1 LFAFCFVRLQMKLVM
16 KTKERSKLN
25 LWLEKKLYF
34 PGLSDKQLQG
44 NINVFA
50 NHIFLSFITLTQFIV
65 LSIFVPQATLFI
77 HYMIAF
83 SSLYAL
89 SLLLQLLFPKPYMV
103 IHTCISTTM
112 YLLTF
117 YYIYRMGGIATSAGC
132 IFAGI
137 SNVLATIPRQ
147 RTWFPI
153 SMFSLFFILIL
164 IVTILKPWLH
174 VPAQMTPGLNSLL
187 YAYNALILTGGALG
201 FVLQF
206 IRQQRKLEEMET
218 EHLKEI
224 NEFKDRFFTNITHE
238 FRTPLTIIKGM
249 GNLIKARPQEWM
261 GTGLQKIETN
271 SDILLRL
278 VNQMLSLAKAEAGA
292 ISVNLTRRDVK
303 KYLAYL
309 VEQFSSEAHRRRI
322 DLRFTSA
329 GEPFEMDFDPEKL
342 MHIITN
348 LVSNALKYT
357 PEGGR
362 VEITI
367 GVEDNGKMF
376 SIKVKDT
383 GIGIEKEHLDHL
395 FDRFYRVEHQL
406 SPGGTGIGLAL
417 TREMVQ
423 LLQGTISVESIKG
436 EGSEFTVFLPV
447 TRNAPL
453 SDIPEPAGLINVT
466 DDDYRSTSSYG
477 EPFYPRHSPE
487 GLLSVVSDSSAKLPL
502 LLIVEDSSDVV
513 LYLQA
518 ILKYEYRI
526 EIAEN
531 GRTGMKKALEIM
543 PDIILSDIMMPVM
556 DGIEMLEK
564 VKNDIRTSHIPVV
577 MLTAKADI
585 DSRLAG
591 LERGADA
598 YLAKPVDE
606 RELHIQ
612 MKNLVE
618 LRKRLYERYRS
629 LEKYP
634 QTLDINIKKED
645 EFMIKVR
652 QALETNLKDDEF
664 GVSQLCS
671 ELSVSRAQLYR
682 KFKFV
687 CNRTVADYLKSLR
700 LYKAK
705 ELFLT
710 TNLNVTE
717 VTYLVGFKN
726 LSHFSREFT
735 NEFGKPPSEFRK

>member
-1 LFAFCFVRLQMKLVM
+1 MQ
-16 KTKERSKLN
+16 SKILHKGS
-25 LWLEKKLYF
+25 LWLEKKLSF
-34 PGLSDKQLQG
+34 PGCTEKQLQG
-44 NINVFA
+44 NKTVFY
-50 NHIFLSFITLTQFIV
+50 NHIFLAIAPILVFIIP
-65 LSIFVPQATLFI
+65 LSIFAPQATIFI
-77 HYMIAF
+77 YYMIAI
-83 SSLYAL
+83 SGLYTL
-89 SLLLQLLFPKPYMV
+89 SLLLQLLFPSRYMV
-103 IHTCISTTM
+103 THLCISTSM
-112 YLLTF
+112 YLMFF
-117 YYIYRMGGIATSAGC
+117 YAMIRLGGIPTSGGL

-137 SNVLATIPRQ
+137 SNVFATVPRQ

-153 SMFSLFFILIL
+153 SMFSLFCVMVVLL
-164 IVTILKPWLH
+164 VVLKPWLH
-174 VPAQMTPGLNSLL
+174 VPEQMTPELNSILF
-187 YAYNALILTGGALG
+187 AVMGIVLTGGALG

-206 IRQQRKLEEMET
+206 IRQQRKLEELEAR
-218 EHLKEI
+218 HLKEM

-249 GNLIKARPQEWM
+249 GNLIRARPQEWM

-278 VNQMLSLAKAEAGA
+278 VNQMLTLAKAEAGA
-292 ISVNLTRRDVK
+292 IFANLVRRDVN

-309 VEQFSSEAHRRRI
+309 VEQFSSEALRRKI

-348 LVSNALKYT
+348 LVFNALKCT

-362 VEITI
+362 IEVST
-367 GVEDNGKMF
+367 GVNDNGKMF
-376 SIKVKDT
+376 SIRVKDT

-417 TREMVQ
+417 TKEMVQ

-436 EGSEFTVFLPV
+436 EGSEFMVLLPI

-453 SDIPEPAGLINVT
+453 SGTTEAADLIKVT
-466 DDDYRSTSSYG
+466 DDQYEKASSDG
-477 EPFYPRHSPE
+477 EPLYPRQSPE
-487 GLLSVVSDSSAKLPL
+487 ELLSVVAAGPAKLPL
-502 LLIVEDSSDVV
+502 LLVVEDSSDVV

-526 EIAEN
+526 EVAGN
-531 GRTGMKKALEIM
+531 GTIGLEKALEII

-556 DGIEMLEK
+556 DGIELLEK

-585 DSRLAG
+585 DSRLDG

-612 MKNLVE
+612 LKNLVE
-618 LRKRLYERYRS
+618 LRRKLYIRYRS
-629 LEKYP
+629 LEKFP
-634 QTLDINIKKED
+634 ETSDINIKKED
-645 EFMIKVR
+645 EFMIKVK
-652 QALETNLKDDEF
+652 QVLETNLQDDEF
-664 GVSQLCS
+664 GILNLCRELAVSQS
-671 ELSVSRAQLYR
+671 QLYK
-682 KFKFV
+682 KFKSLS
-687 CNRTVADYLKSLR
+687 NITIADYFKLLR
-700 LYKAK
+700 LHKAR
-705 ELFLT
+705 ELLLT
-710 TNLNVTE
+710 TSLNVTE
-717 VTYLVGFKN
+717 VAYAAGFKS
-726 LSHFSREFT
+726 LSYFSREFAHQ
-735 NEFGKPPSEFRK
+735 FGKSPSEFRK

>member
-1 LFAFCFVRLQMKLVM
+1 MK
-16 KTKERSKLN
+16 KKGSFRLN
-25 LWLEKKLYF
+25 LWLEKKLSY
-34 PGLSDKQLQG
+34 PGCTDRQLQG
-44 NINVFA
+44 NITVFY
-50 NHIFLSFITLTQFIV
+50 NHIFLAIAPIIV
-65 LSIFVPQATLFI
+65 FLIPLLIFAPQATIFI
-77 HYMIAF
+77 YYMIAIGG
-83 SSLYAL
+83 LYTL
-89 SLLLQLLFPKPYMV
+89 SLLLQLLFPSHYMV
-103 IHTCISTTM
+103 THLCISISM
-112 YLLTF
+112 YLMFF
-117 YYIYRMGGIATSAGC
+117 YAMIRLGGIPTSGGL

-137 SNVLATIPRQ
+137 ANVFATVPRQ
-147 RTWFPI
+147 RIWFPI
-153 SMFSLFFILIL
+153 SMFSLFCVMVLL
-164 IVTILKPWLH
+164 LVVLKPWLH
-174 VPAQMTPGLNSLL
+174 VPEQMTPELNS
-187 YAYNALILTGGALG
+187 ILFAAMGISLSGSALG

-206 IRQQRKLEEMET
+206 IRQQQKSEELEAR
-218 EHLKEI
+218 HLKEM

-238 FRTPLTIIKGM
+238 FRTPLTIIDGM
-249 GNLIKARPQEWM
+249 ADLIKAQPEQWI
-261 GTGLQKIETN
+261 GTGLQKIKTN
-271 SDILLRL
+271 SNILLRL
-278 VNQMLSLAKAEAGA
+278 VNQMLNLAKAEAGA
-292 ISVNLTRRDVK
+292 ISVNLVRRDVN

-309 VEQFSSEAHRRRI
+309 VEQFSSQAIRRKI
-322 DLRFTSA
+322 ELRFASG

-348 LVSNALKYT
+348 LVSNALNYT

-362 VEITI
+362 VEIGT
-367 GVEDNGKMF
+367 GVMDNGKMF
-376 SIKVKDT
+376 SIRVKDT
-383 GIGIEKEHLDHL
+383 GIGIEREHLDHL

-417 TREMVQ
+417 TKEMVHI
-423 LLQGTISVESIKG
+423 LKGTISVESIKG
-436 EGSEFTVFLPV
+436 EGSEFTILLPV
-447 TRNAPL
+447 TRNAQL
-453 SDIPEPAGLINVT
+453 SDIPEAADLIKVT
-466 DDDYRSTSSYG
+466 DDEYEKSGSYG
-477 EPFYPRHSPE
+477 KPFYPRQSPE
-487 GLLSVVSDSSAKLPL
+487 EFLSVVAVSKAKLPL
-502 LLIVEDSSDVV
+502 LLIVEDSPDVV

-531 GRTGMKKALEIM
+531 GSIGMKKALEII
-543 PDIILSDIMMPVM
+543 PDIILSDVMMPVM

-598 YLAKPVDE
+598 YLSKPVDE

-634 QTLDINIKKED
+634 ETHDINIKKED
-645 EFMIKVR
+645 GFMIKVR
-652 QALETNLKDDEF
+652 QSLETNLKDDEF
-664 GVSQLCS
+664 GISQLCR

-682 KFKFV
+682 KFKSV
-687 CNRTVADYLKSLR
+687 SNRTVADYLKSLR

-705 ELFLT
+705 ELLLA

-735 NEFGKPPSEFRK
+735 YEFGKPPSEFRK